1 MFISTPIGALFQ
13 MLMEM
18 VTEPFSPE
26 DSVAMELSSVASACL
41 LSLVVA
47 LGDTGKML
55 AALAAMLTA
64 PPSLSETKVKVRK
77 FSSGICDSGRGQL
90 GKTCGS
96 RLA

>member
-1 MFISTPIGALFQ
+1 
-13 MLMEM
+13 MEM

-26 DSVAMELSSVASACL
+26 NPVAMELSSVASACL

-64 PPSLSETKVKVRK
+64 PALLREIQVKVGEARERR
-77 FSSGICDSGRGQL
+77 GGRGWWW
-90 GKTCGS
+90 
-96 RLA
+96 